1 MKNIFKRLLN
11 VKGMVVEDV
20 SIDGSPMLRPTHPTT
35 SPHPLTHEN
44 SRSLEFLQSNNRGAV
59 HFGVFAFLQIF
70 LSALQAL
77 QLVLFLCKLCL
88 GSFLFG
94 SKLVMGFRV
103 QLNKLEFN
111 QYHFAFLYES
121 KIWLGANNIAA
132 ISNRIDRLIIPL
144 NKNKT
149 EGITDS
155 ASALNMLLFLKQIIQ
170 IAQYNTTNI
179 VSTIRYMA
187 NASSDHHP
195 NHVPGMLIIIKPKQ
209 PNLPICSA
217 TSINLLLH
225 LFSKPSLHLIA
236 KIILGII
243 MTAIIISPNIFNQSI
258 YSSANSDV
266 FTFKLTG
273 GEQHFMLFADGKSTR
288 DGCTS
293 VTRKCSSFD
302 GTK

>member
-1 MKNIFKRLLN
+1 MSASVCRPVPKKLEKWRFYNFIKIKKPFEKR
-11 VKGMVVEDV
+11 
-20 SIDGSPMLRPTHPTT
+20 T
-35 SPHPLTHEN
+35 SP
-44 SRSLEFLQSNNRGAV
+44 
-59 HFGVFAFLQIF
+59 
-70 LSALQAL
+70 LSKG
-77 QLVLFLCKLCL
+77 KL
-88 GSFLFG
+88 
-94 SKLVMGFRV
+94 K
-103 QLNKLEFN
+103 KLEFH

-121 KIWLGANNIAA
+121 RIWFGANNIAA
-132 ISNRIDRLIIPL
+132 ISKRIDRLIIPL

-209 PNLPICSA
+209 PSLPICSA

-258 YSSANSDV
+258 
-266 FTFKLTG
+266 
-273 GEQHFMLFADGKSTR
+273 
-288 DGCTS
+288 
-293 VTRKCSSFD
+293 CSSTNFQFAFLFILEN
-302 GTK
+302 GQSRLELPTLCTNYAIFSCLHLILHQMM